1 MAHKVQVAAGLTNI
15 ELPDGSY
22 HSAGDQV
29 VLTDQQFSLIPSR
42 LFPGTLIDL
51 GVVGTTGD
59 VVTTQAPV
67 VAAPAALTSSA
78 PAAVTS
84 SQNSTANANTQTG
97 SYVQADVQSITAL
110 ANALKVSYNAAQVD
124 IAALRTTL
132 AATQADVAALR
143 TTVANMLTNL
153 KTAGGPMAAS

>member
-1 MAHKVQVAAGLTNI
+1 MAHKVTAASGTTNI
-15 ELPDGSY
+15 ELPNGRSI
-22 HSAGDQV
+22 SAGQSA
-29 VLTDQQFSLIPSR
+29 VLTDEQFSQIPSG
-42 LFPGTLIDL
+42 LFPGTLIDN
-51 GVVGTTGD
+51 GVIGATGD
-59 VVTTQAPV
+59 LVTTQAPV

-84 SQNSTANANTQTG
+84 SQNATTNAATQSG
-97 SYVQADVQSITAL
+97 SYVQADVQTITAL
-110 ANALKVSYNAAQVD
+110 ANALKVNYNAAQVD

-143 TTVANMLTNL
+143 ATLAATLVAL